1 MEEIVALSLRTNTIG
16 EVTCAAGTVIVMLAD
31 SASRAGSKFAAT
43 L

>member
-16 EVTCAAGTVIVMLAD
+16 EVTCAAGTVIVTLAD
-31 SASRAGSKFAAT
+31 SAPWAGSNLAPT